1 MPKLEQW
8 EIKKYWQ
15 IFCGLKPASKKLSKQ
30 KLETVFRNSHLD
42 GNTLAGV
49 WKLAD
54 IDEDEHLD
62 FEEFCIAMRLIFDL
76 VNGNIKTP
84 PTNLP
89 SWLIPGSKMNI
100 LKQKAANPASASSNQ
115 AAESDDSDDDYQLS
129 DDFDWYIS
137 PTDKKTYES
146 VYDVS
151 CDKFGRVKF
160 DSLKDLY
167 KTLKNVPETDISSAW
182 NLVNPKQSR
191 AVDKDQC
198 MVFLHILDQRS
209 HGRRVPRSVPASLRA
224 TFSKETPDYN
234 VDSHQGDIGVQS
246 IDQSSSS
253 AFGSGYLEK
262 KHAPARE
269 HVNTQEDDFEEA
281 HDENWEQ
288 VKLERELKNLTSRL
302 ENIDKEEEQS
312 KSDISMQ
319 KYELEQL
326 LKYKQSILAAA
337 GSQGDAD
344 VQTIQDNI
352 ESVETQVAQ
361 LRDFLKSQKEQLS
374 NLQSQV
380 DAART

>member
-337 GSQGDAD
+337 GSQGDVD